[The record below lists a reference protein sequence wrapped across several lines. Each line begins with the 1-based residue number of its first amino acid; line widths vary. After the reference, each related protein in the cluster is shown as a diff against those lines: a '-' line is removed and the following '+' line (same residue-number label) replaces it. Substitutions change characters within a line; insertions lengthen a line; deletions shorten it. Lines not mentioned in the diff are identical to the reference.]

1 MSLPRIA
8 HMSFSATTFMKWG
21 SLLIIG
27 FALFLGTWGAISD
40 AAGPVSRWILRYVS
54 YLDRR
59 LRLMFI
65 FKPTGKVIVSAQAAV
80 LFLYI
85 TISVLFGIPYWGVG
99 LLLVLAGPALYV
111 EQERRKRLE
120 AIEFQVDNFVL
131 ALANALKTT
140 PSIGGA
146 LNSVVSVVA
155 EPIRSEIEMV
165 TKEMKV
171 GSTLDQALLH
181 MAARIGSRSVDTA
194 LSAVLIGRTVGGNLP
209 RVLET
214 TAGSLR
220 EMQRL
225 EGVIRSKTADG
236 RMQLYV
242 IGAMPAVLVV
252 LMNVVWPGY
261 FNPLTD
267 NIIGYVIVVG
277 VVIMWAS
284 AIVVAR
290 KVLAVDI

>member
-1 MSLPRIA
+1 
-8 HMSFSATTFMKWG
+8 
-21 SLLIIG
+21 
-27 FALFLGTWGAISD
+27 
-40 AAGPVSRWILRYVS
+40 
-54 YLDRR
+54 
-59 LRLMFI
+59 
-65 FKPTGKVIVSAQAAV
+65 
-80 LFLYI
+80 
-85 TISVLFGIPYWGVG
+85 
-99 LLLVLAGPALYV
+99 
-111 EQERRKRLE
+111 
-120 AIEFQVDNFVL
+120 
-131 ALANALKTT
+131 
-140 PSIGGA
+140 
-146 LNSVVSVVA
+146 
-155 EPIRSEIEMV
+155 
-165 TKEMKV
+165 
-171 GSTLDQALLH
+171 

-242 IGAMPAVLVV
+242 IGAMPAVLVL

-267 NIIGYVIVVG
+267 NAIGYVIVVG
-277 VVIMWAS
+277 VIIMWAS

>member
-1 MSLPRIA
+1 MSIPHVAL
-8 HMSFSATTFMKWG
+8 SFSATTAMKWG
-21 SLLIIG
+21 SIFVVG

-40 AAGPVSRWILRYVS
+40 AAGPVSRWILRYIS

-65 FKPTGKVIVSAQAAV
+65 FKPTGKVIVSVQATV
-80 LFLYI
+80 LFLFI
-85 TISVLFGIPYWGVG
+85 SISVLFGIPYWPLGVV
-99 LLLVLAGPALYV
+99 LILVGPVGYV
-111 EQERRKRLE
+111 EQERRKRLA

-146 LNSVVSVVA
+146 LNSVVAVVA
-155 EPIRSEIEMV
+155 EPIRSEVEMV

-236 RMQLYV
+236 RMQLWV

-252 LMNVVWPGY
+252 LMNIVWPGY
-261 FNPLTD
+261 FTPLTD
-267 NIIGYVIVVG
+267 NFFGYVIVVG

>member
-1 MSLPRIA
+1 
-8 HMSFSATTFMKWG
+8 
-21 SLLIIG
+21 
-27 FALFLGTWGAISD
+27 
-40 AAGPVSRWILRYVS
+40 
-54 YLDRR
+54 
-59 LRLMFI
+59 MFI
-65 FKPTGKVIVSAQAAV
+65 FNPTGKLIVSVQATV
-80 LFLYI
+80 FFLYI
-85 TISVLFGIPYWGVG
+85 AISVLFGIPYWPVG
-99 LLLVLAGPALYV
+99 LLFILAGPALYV

-146 LNSVVSVVA
+146 LNSVVTVVA
-155 EPIRSEIEMV
+155 EPIRSEVEMV

-171 GSTLDQALLH
+171 GSTLDQSLLH

-236 RMQLYV
+236 RMQLWV
-242 IGAMPAVLVV
+242 IGAMPAVLLV

-261 FNPLTD
+261 FAPLTD
-267 NIIGYVIVVG
+267 NFFGYVVVVG
-277 VVIMWAS
+277 VVVFWGS

>member
-1 MSLPRIA
+1 MEG
-8 HMSFSATTFMKWG
+8 M
-21 SLLIIG
+21 
-27 FALFLGTWGAISD
+27 
-40 AAGPVSRWILRYVS
+40 
-54 YLDRR
+54 
-59 LRLMFI
+59 
-65 FKPTGKVIVSAQAAV
+65 
-80 LFLYI
+80 
-85 TISVLFGIPYWGVG
+85 
-99 LLLVLAGPALYV
+99 
-111 EQERRKRLE
+111 LE
-120 AIEFQVDNFVL
+120 A
-131 ALANALKTT
+131 
-140 PSIGGA
+140 
-146 LNSVVSVVA
+146 LNNSQLRKFKA
-155 EPIRSEIEMV
+155 AAQHLEPMF
-165 TKEMKV
+165 KV
-171 GSTLDQALLH
+171 GKAGLSE
-181 MAARIGSRSVDTA
+181 GFVRSVDTA

>member
-1 MSLPRIA
+1 MSVPHVAL
-8 HMSFSATTFMKWG
+8 SFSATTAMRWG
-21 SLLIIG
+21 SVFVVG

-40 AAGPVSRWILRYVS
+40 AGGPASRSVLRYIS

-65 FKPTGKVIVSAQAAV
+65 FKPTGKVIVSVQATV

-85 TISVLFGIPYWGVG
+85 ATSVLFGIPYWPLGVVVI
-99 LLLVLAGPALYV
+99 LVLPVAYV
-111 EQERRKRLE
+111 EQERRKRLA

-146 LNSVVSVVA
+146 LNSVVAVVA
-155 EPIRSEIEMV
+155 EPIRSEVEMV

-236 RMQLYV
+236 RMQLWV

-261 FNPLTD
+261 FAPLTD
-267 NIIGYVIVVG
+267 NFFGYVIVVG
-277 VVIMWAS
+277 VVVMWAS